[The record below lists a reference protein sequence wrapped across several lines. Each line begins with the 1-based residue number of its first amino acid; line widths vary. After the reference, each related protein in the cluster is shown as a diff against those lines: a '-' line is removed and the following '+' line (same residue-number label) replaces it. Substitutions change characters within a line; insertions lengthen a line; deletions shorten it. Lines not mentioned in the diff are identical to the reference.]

1 MGVRPREIHVK
12 IGELILHGVTPEAA
26 LGIGETAER
35 ELSRLL
41 AEQGVPTRLVR
52 SGTLDRV
59 DAGAFARGATASP
72 TEIGGDIARAVY
84 GGISR

>member
-1 MGVRPREIHVK
+1 
-12 IGELILHGVTPEAA
+12 
-26 LGIGETAER
+26 
-35 ELSRLL
+35 
-41 AEQGVPTRLVR
+41 
-52 SGTLDRV
+52 LDRV